1 MYITKNLIAN
11 ALNISD
17 IGNAYLKNTTKE
29 QAAEK
34 IAELQKKI
42 SERIEAILN
51 QEATKNWYLKRGKDI
66 FCISALKKIV
76 TPYVLEITGNPKT
89 TYKNITAAKLSL
101 LTREQKNEIIE
112 TYMRNVEE
120 ETEQYTKHLKYLS

>member
-34 IAELQKKI
+34 IAELQKRI

-66 FCISALKKIV
+66 F
-76 TPYVLEITGNPKT
+76 
-89 TYKNITAAKLSL
+89 
-101 LTREQKNEIIE
+101 
-112 TYMRNVEE
+112 
-120 ETEQYTKHLKYLS
+120 